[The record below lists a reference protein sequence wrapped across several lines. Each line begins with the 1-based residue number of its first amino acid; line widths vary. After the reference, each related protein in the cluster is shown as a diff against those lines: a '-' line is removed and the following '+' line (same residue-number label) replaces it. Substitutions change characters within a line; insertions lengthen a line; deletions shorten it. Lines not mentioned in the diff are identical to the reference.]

1 MTHQTDLLREQIAH
15 LKEALASNPSGGLA
29 PAIQRQVDWLEQK
42 LAKIEHDSTDR
53 SS

>member
-29 PAIQRQVDWLEQK
+29 PAIQRQVNWLQEK
-42 LAKIEHDSTDR
+42 LDKIEPPSPPE
-53 SS
+53 